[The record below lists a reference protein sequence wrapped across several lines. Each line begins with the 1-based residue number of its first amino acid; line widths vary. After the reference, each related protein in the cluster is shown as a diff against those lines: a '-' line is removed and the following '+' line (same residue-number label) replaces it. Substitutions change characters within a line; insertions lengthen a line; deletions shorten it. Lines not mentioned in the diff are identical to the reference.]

1 VIQVA
6 VLAGWLKSL
15 FRQVTVEH
23 IDPWVAMLW
32 AIWAV
37 GHSRVDDGA
46 REGNFHGLTAR
57 LLLSSR
63 RLAGEALEERS
74 FTARKTLSQQV
85 QQV

>member
-1 VIQVA
+1 M
-6 VLAGWLKSL
+6 
-15 FRQVTVEH
+15 EH

-57 LLLSSR
+57 LLLSFQE
-63 RLAGEALEERS
+63 AGGGGAGGPK
-74 FTARKTLSQQV
+74 FYCAKNGITADSAILKDF
-85 QQV
+85 